1 MRLIGRHIFAFGLCF
16 AVFGMGSAR
25 AQIGFDRPGGDY
37 SNFPVRS
44 GDPAVCS
51 ARCDR
56 DGRCRAWSFSYPGTA
71 TAAATCWL
79 KKEVTPPIL
88 STCCV
93 SGVRG
98 GALLEPRTGP
108 VEHAIDRIGGDYR
121 HFDVLPDPRGQVCA
135 TACQADN
142 RCRAWTYLRPGYG
155 TATARCY
162 LKDKIKPPRRKPCCL
177 SGVVR

>member
-1 MRLIGRHIFAFGLCF
+1 MRLIRQHIFVLGLCLVAFGTGL
-16 AVFGMGSAR
+16 VH
-25 AQIGFDRPGGDY
+25 AQIGFDRLGGDY

-44 GDPAVCS
+44 GDPAVCA

-56 DGRCRAWSFSYPGTA
+56 DSRCRAWSFSYPTTA
-71 TAAATCWL
+71 LVNAVCWL
-79 KKEVTPPIL
+79 KNQVTPPIL
-88 STCCV
+88 NNCCI

-98 GALLEPRTGP
+98 GALVEPRSGP
-108 VEHAIDRIGGDYR
+108 VEYSIDRIGGDYR
-121 HFDVLPDPRGQVCA
+121 HFDILPDARGQLCA

-162 LKDKIKPPRRKPCCL
+162 LKDNIKPPRRQPCCI